1 MTKNIL
7 RDKSLAFVIRFLR
20 LYKFLTQQKYEYI
33 MSKQILKSGTSIGAN
48 VREGQNAEST
58 KDFIHKYS
66 IAQKECDEILYWL
79 ELLYKTDY
87 ISEES
92 SNSMSQD
99 ATDLLKILKS
109 SILTSKNK
117 LTINSS

>member
-33 MSKQILKSGTSIGAN
+33 MSKQILKSGTSISAN
-48 VREGQNAEST
+48 VREGQNGEST

-117 LTINSS
+117 LKVNSS